1 LGATEPAFTERH
13 AYVPNSPYSAS
24 KASSDHLV
32 RAYHHTFGLPTL
44 TTNCSNNYGPYQYPE
59 KLIPLTITKALG
71 GQPIP
76 IYGDGQQIRDW
87 LYVGDHCSA
96 VRRVLEAGVPGEVYN
111 IGGLNERTNIQI
123 IDKICDLLSSKIK
136 NLSETNL
143 RQLKTFVADR
153 PGHDRRYA
161 INAEKIQ
168 TELDWKPSETFETG
182 IEKTIDWYLE
192 NADWLERLTKPSQA
206 PEVKTA

>member
-1 LGATEPAFTERH
+1 
-13 AYVPNSPYSAS
+13 
-24 KASSDHLV
+24 
-32 RAYHHTFGLPTL
+32 
-44 TTNCSNNYGPYQYPE
+44 
-59 KLIPLTITKALG
+59 
-71 GQPIP
+71 
-76 IYGDGQQIRDW
+76 
-87 LYVGDHCSA
+87 
-96 VRRVLEAGVPGEVYN
+96 VYN